1 MVFCRGCGWKVHE
14 SAEKCPNCGA
24 VQIPLLSPADSKSG
38 TLWLAVPSLITGI
51 LSLITLA
58 DSSEWDVDTYL
69 GVLTFIVIA
78 TVLGVFGA
86 VTQTRGRGMSIA
98 GIILALLALLGVIG
112 RILR

>member
-1 MVFCRGCGWKVHE
+1 MVFCRGCGWKIHE
-14 SAEKCPNCGA
+14 TAETCPNCGA
-24 VQIPLLSPADSKSG
+24 VQIPLSSSAASKTG

-58 DSSEWDVDTYL
+58 DPSEWDVDTYF

-78 TVLGVFGA
+78 IVLGGFGA
-86 VTQTRGRGMSIA
+86 FTQTRGRGMSIA

-112 RILR
+112 RIFG